1 LPAQEINKRYCIPRT
16 APKGDC
22 SKEEISTLIDQ
33 DNYFLIGGDF
43 NAHHESWSHQ
53 TTPNNSGKSIYSAL
67 LQSPQATL
75 IAPHSLCTYINPST
89 GKTSTIDL
97 MITTAEIA
105 CDASISLG
113 PYLGSDHL
121 PVITNT
127 RLTPKDPIIPP
138 AKWILNDD
146 HWHELN
152 AAIAAN
158 LNNKRLVDMNHPQE
172 AYDLFSNTL
181 IETSHSFFKMTK
193 PTHRVNI
200 EKSKPW

>member
-1 LPAQEINKRYCIPRT
+1 M
-16 APKGDC
+16 
-22 SKEEISTLIDQ
+22 
-33 DNYFLIGGDF
+33 IGGDF

-53 TTPNNSGKSIYSAL
+53 TTPKKSGKSIYSAL

-75 IAPHSLCTYINPST
+75 KTPHSLGTYINPST

-105 CDASISLG
+105 CDASISLS

-127 RLTPKDPIIPP
+127 RLTPKDPIIPS

-152 AAIAAN
+152 AAIAAD
-158 LNNKRLVDMNHPQE
+158 LNNKRLVDMDHPQE